1 MINEIKS
8 KPQTFGIARSASAA
22 AVGLLQLGK
31 GHVLVAEA
39 RRGALVARRLDLAAA
54 RGHIRAD
61 ALEIL
66 GVLRTLSPS
75 AASSRAA

>member
-1 MINEIKS
+1 M
-8 KPQTFGIARSASAA
+8 ARSASAA

-39 RRGALVARRLDLAAA
+39 RRAVLVGHRLDPAAA
-54 RGHIRAD
+54 RGHVRAD